1 MAAPTP
7 VSALLHSS
15 TMVIAGI
22 IFGYVGFSSI
32 VPYVLFSSYYSF
44 LLYSLLLFMIVLTL
58 LYTCFYLLVVSDIK
72 SLIAYSTINQLAYIF
87 YGLFSFSSVFSIYHV
102 VVHAFFKSLL
112 FLLAGSL
119 IHVSNNWQSFYRLKS
134 SCYMLKSLFV
144 VSLGL
149 SLLNTLWIRI
159 IQAART
165 AQYIPVFDW

>member
-1 MAAPTP
+1 
-7 VSALLHSS
+7 
-15 TMVIAGI
+15 
-22 IFGYVGFSSI
+22 
-32 VPYVLFSSYYSF
+32 
-44 LLYSLLLFMIVLTL
+44 MIVLTL

-87 YGLFSFSSVFSIYHV
+87 YGLFSFSAVFSLYHV

-134 SCYMLKSLFV
+134 SCYMLKSLFI

-149 SLLNTLWIRI
+149 SLLNYSKELLLNYSYAALAVSSHFYLFALAIVVSFVYSLRLFVNVF
-159 IQAART
+159 AART
-165 AQYIPVFDW
+165 VVL